1 MAPEARLR
9 PPQGVEGVPLSTFR
23 HAKQVA
29 MRAQEERRREQEA
42 ASVGGG
48 ADSMASRIAQRR
60 LGRASFSPQ

>member
-1 MAPEARLR
+1 MER
-9 PPQGVEGVPLSTFR
+9 VPLSTSR